1 MEVLGVDLGG
11 TKLAAAVFS
20 GKGEM
25 LFSESVPLE
34 SRSGNEAGRFI
45 TGRIEEYMELARG
58 KGLNIKSIGI
68 SVPGIS
74 RSAAGTVWAPNIKG
88 WDDYPLLGE
97 IKKTVG
103 DIPVIIDSDRAC
115 SILGEVWMGNAIGCK
130 DAVFLAVGTG
140 IGAGILSSGMVLRG
154 SEDIAGAIGWMALE
168 RPFMDK
174 YKNFGCFEYHAS
186 GDGIARVARELLEK
200 GDGGSGILAKT
211 DPEKLTAKHV
221 FSAFEKGDKLAEE
234 VISICIGFWG
244 MAVANLVSLLNPQ
257 KIILGGGVFGPA
269 AAFIPEIRKEAELWA
284 QPLSIKSVEIEV
296 SGLGGMAAL
305 YGAGYLALRNS
316 EEGK

>member
-45 TGRIEEYMELARG
+45 TGRIEEYMESARG

-97 IKKTVG
+97 IKK
-103 DIPVIIDSDRAC
+103 
-115 SILGEVWMGNAIGCK
+115 N
-130 DAVFLAVGTG
+130 
-140 IGAGILSSGMVLRG
+140 
-154 SEDIAGAIGWMALE
+154 
-168 RPFMDK
+168 
-174 YKNFGCFEYHAS
+174 
-186 GDGIARVARELLEK
+186 
-200 GDGGSGILAKT
+200 GGGHSCYYRQRQG
-211 DPEKLTAKHV
+211 
-221 FSAFEKGDKLAEE
+221 
-234 VISICIGFWG
+234 
-244 MAVANLVSLLNPQ
+244 LLN
-257 KIILGGGVFGPA
+257 
-269 AAFIPEIRKEAELWA
+269 
-284 QPLSIKSVEIEV
+284 
-296 SGLGGMAAL
+296 SG
-305 YGAGYLALRNS
+305 
-316 EEGK
+316 